1 MTYHDL
7 IPENV
12 ITIWYSSSIPF
23 LVILSLSLQVF
34 LVLLAPFRR
43 KTGNQAFHSLIWSAY
58 LLATWVP
65 TFTTGLIL
73 KSVRASK
80 GISGTSVSAR
90 RLDDDILALWAPT
103 LLRCLGGSFTI
114 KAFSLQDNELWTRHV
129 AVFIIQLATVFY
141 AFLFTLPNNKLLVPT
156 IFSLLG
162 GSISY
167 GYRVFSMYSA
177 SLDKYREGI
186 VTSRQ
191 VEGNTEKLLD
201 VLSEQRKE
209 PLGYFFK
216 LDVAYHYFQIF
227 KGLIVNLEYKP
238 LEKKQKQIVEVFRD
252 NISSEDAFQVMLH
265 ELHYMYQV
273 FFTNEEAFWDLYG
286 ASCWCISMILG
297 AVALGTF
304 AHAGKQDFNHVDIRI
319 SYALFVVPLVLD
331 LIICQGVHWVRKS
344 SQPLIRQ
351 SHHKE
356 SKFFKPCNMLY
367 HIVRFICERKP
378 KEVQIEEGVHLHV
391 NDTCIFFQ
399 EWSEAIF
406 CHNLVSYCLGDSPPR
421 TIPKP
426 HGGCQAC
433 IAKILCFLCNA
444 CGACIARI
452 RCLAQVAAGIPL
464 SRCLDKLVI
473 RGSALHKAIYV
484 SRCPLTKELWD
495 FIYDNLWE
503 MTTKM
508 ENGEEEFVPD
518 FLKDVE
524 YDDIDEYLLLWHIAT
539 ELCYNT
545 EKHGSREGN
554 ATKERIFSK
563 ILSDYMLYLMVYQPG
578 MMSEISGM
586 FVANYKEACEQIAKF
601 LGGDRQLKKACEKI
615 LDSKGEIGRKYGR
628 ESLLYRACDLAE
640 NLKKLEEAKRWRIT
654 CGAWVEMLTYAA
666 RHCRGDMH
674 IQSLSMGGE
683 LLTLVWLL
691 MAHFGLI
698 RHKKWRSHI
707 SHKRIIVEW
716 EYRQE
721 EQGELQIC
729 EV

>member
-1 MTYHDL
+1 MNMEVICESVIFHLRNTTQSIAAGLAFLPNPKREHIFSSKARDLASMTYHDL

-156 IFSLLG
+156 IFSLFG

-252 NISSEDAFQVMLH
+252 NISSEDAF
-265 ELHYMYQV
+265 
-273 FFTNEEAFWDLYG
+273 
-286 ASCWCISMILG
+286 
-297 AVALGTF
+297 
-304 AHAGKQDFNHVDIRI
+304 
-319 SYALFVVPLVLD
+319 
-331 LIICQGVHWVRKS
+331 QGVHWVRKS